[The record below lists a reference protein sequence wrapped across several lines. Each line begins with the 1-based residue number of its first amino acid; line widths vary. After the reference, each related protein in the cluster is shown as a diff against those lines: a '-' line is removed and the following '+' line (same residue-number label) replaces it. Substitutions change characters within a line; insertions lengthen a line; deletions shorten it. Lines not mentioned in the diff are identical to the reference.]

1 VLHGG
6 TPEGRKDALP
16 YVKDNVGISLH
27 KMEFLYRFQ
36 FRREGGGKTSDDED
50 KEGFRF
56 KKKTKWDS
64 SAMVFFGG
72 GGSHFCDLAK
82 GAIIHKKI

>member
-6 TPEGRKDALP
+6 PPEGRKDALP

-36 FRREGGGKTSDDED
+36 FRREGGGKTSDDERQ
-50 KEGFRF
+50 GR
-56 KKKTKWDS
+56 
-64 SAMVFFGG
+64 VQV
-72 GGSHFCDLAK
+72 
-82 GAIIHKKI
+82 

>member
-1 VLHGG
+1 MLHGG

-36 FRREGGGKTSDDED
+36 FRREGGGKTSDDERQ
-50 KEGFRF
+50 GRVQF
-56 KKKTKWDS
+56 
-64 SAMVFFGG
+64 
-72 GGSHFCDLAK
+72 
-82 GAIIHKKI
+82 

>member
-36 FRREGGGKTSDDED
+36 FRREGGR
-50 KEGFRF
+50 EGGRGEN
-56 KKKTKWDS
+56 K
-64 SAMVFFGG
+64 
-72 GGSHFCDLAK
+72 
-82 GAIIHKKI
+82 